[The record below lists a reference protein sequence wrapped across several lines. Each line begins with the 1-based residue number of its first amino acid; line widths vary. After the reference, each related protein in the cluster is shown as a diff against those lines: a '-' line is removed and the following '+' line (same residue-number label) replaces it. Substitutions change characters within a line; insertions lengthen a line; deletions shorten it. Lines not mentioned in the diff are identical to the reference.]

1 VKMKPGH
8 LVRLFPRTW
17 RARYGAEFEALLE
30 SSHLTRPEV
39 LDILRHAAVEWIAT
53 TITGRVV
60 LGVLLSSLA
69 TGVALALAILAP
81 QAAFAGQQLW
91 TLEFSALFALVML
104 AMACRYTWCV
114 VTCTRTV
121 GREQI
126 FWIVATFV
134 SSTLA
139 QWGQIVGWPYGGS
152 PRVPTLWVVA
162 AVFMTTNCMDT
173 LAISRI
179 IPRGQTP
186 VRLRQRPPARPLGL
200 A

>member
-1 VKMKPGH
+1 MKMKPRH

-17 RARYGAEFEALLE
+17 RARYGAEFEALLDATD
-30 SSHLTRPEV
+30 LTRQDV
-39 LDILRHAAVEWIAT
+39 RNIVQHAAGEWIAT

-60 LGVLLSSLA
+60 LGVFLSSVA
-69 TGVALALAILAP
+69 TGVALGLAILAP
-81 QAAFAGQQLW
+81 EGAFAGQQPW

-114 VTCTRTV
+114 VTCTRAG

-152 PRVPTLWVVA
+152 PRVPTLWVLA

-179 IPRGQTP
+179 VPRAQTP
-186 VRLRQRPPARPLGL
+186 VRLRRRPPARPLGL